1 MKAFEAFTN
10 GVGAAIIHSESI
22 SMAKNLASKLHNF
35 EDKIFTEVISKA
47 RQKLKAQGQFSKIKN
62 LLFKNQENSY
72 KKFLENDERYMKR
85 ILFSPSTVEEEVLSE
100 SLWKL
105 GFNENMIWDKKL
117 STVALEA
124 LEQLKNYK
132 TLDEYWDYM
141 RVFRMVVG
149 FHDRAMIE
157 LM

>member
-1 MKAFEAFTN
+1 
-10 GVGAAIIHSESI
+10 
-22 SMAKNLASKLHNF
+22 
-35 EDKIFTEVISKA
+35 
-47 RQKLKAQGQFSKIKN
+47 
-62 LLFKNQENSY
+62 
-72 KKFLENDERYMKR
+72 MKR